1 MSDLTA
7 ERLRTP
13 GKPHQTPKHLR
24 KGAKRTRTVAR
35 LRRVALNATGILVF
49 LAAIFPVYWMVASAF
64 KSNEQIF
71 TTEFIP
77 IPTDPTLDH
86 LSRVFTEGVAG
97 NSIWLYLRNSALVAV
112 STVLIG
118 AVLALLAATAISRF
132 RFRGRTSFLI
142 LLLIVQMVPAEA
154 LLIPLF
160 LMVKRLGLFDQ
171 FLGLIVINVGLTLP
185 FGIWMLRTFVAAVP
199 RELEEA
205 AWIDG
210 AGRFTTFWRVLFPL
224 VAPGLVATSIFS
236 FITAWNELIFALI
249 LMTDSTRYTMPVAL
263 QFFFG
268 QRGTDWGAI
277 MAASTLMTLPV
288 IVFFMLVQRRMVSGL
303 VAGAVK
309 G

>member
-1 MSDLTA
+1 MTA
-7 ERLRTP
+7 LKTPAPLDGRTAQARRL
-13 GKPHQTPKHLR
+13 
-24 KGAKRTRTVAR
+24 KRRRRLGRAGLNTVG
-35 LRRVALNATGILVF
+35 VLVF
-49 LAAIFPVYWMVASAF
+49 LFAVFPVYWMVSTAL
-64 KSNEQIF
+64 KTNDQIF
-71 TTEFIP
+71 TTDFIP
-77 IPTDPTLDH
+77 IPTEITFDH
-86 LSRVFTEGVAG
+86 VDRILTEGVAG
-97 NSIWLYLRNSALVAV
+97 NSIWVYMRNSTIVALG
-112 STVLIG
+112 TVLIG

-132 RFRGRTSFLI
+132 RFRGRTSFLV
-142 LLLIVQMVPAEA
+142 LLLIVQMIPAEA

-160 LMVKRLGLFDQ
+160 LNVKRLGLYDQ
-171 FLGLIVINVGLTLP
+171 LLGLIVINVGLTLP

-199 RELEEA
+199 KSLEEA

-210 AGRFTTFWRVLFPL
+210 ASRFTTFWKVLFPL

-249 LMTDSTRYTMPVAL
+249 LMSDSSGYTMPVAL

-277 MAASTLMTLPV
+277 MAGSTMMTIPV
-288 IVFFMLVQRRMVSGL
+288 VVFFLLVQRRMVSGL

>member
-1 MSDLTA
+1 MTPIA
-7 ERLRTP
+7 RKRL
-13 GKPHQTPKHLR
+13 GK
-24 KGAKRTRTVAR
+24 
-35 LRRVALNATGILVF
+35 VALNAAGVLVF
-49 LAAIFPVYWMVASAF
+49 IFAVFPVYWMVSTSF
-64 KSNEQIF
+64 KTNDQIF

-77 IPTDPTLDH
+77 FPTELTLDH
-86 LSRVFTEGVAG
+86 LHRVLTEGVAG
-97 NSIWLYLRNSALVAV
+97 NSIWLYMRNSAIVALG
-112 STVLIG
+112 TVVIG
-118 AVLALLAATAISRF
+118 AVFALLAATAIARF
-132 RFRGRTSFLI
+132 AFKGRSSFLV
-142 LLLIVQMVPAEA
+142 LLLIVQMIPAEA

-160 LMVKRLGLFDQ
+160 LNVKRLGLYDQ
-171 FLGLIVINVGLTLP
+171 LLGLIVINVGLTLP

-199 RELEEA
+199 KSLEEA

-210 AGRFTTFWRVLFPL
+210 ASRFTTFRKVLFPL

-249 LMTDSTRYTMPVAL
+249 LMSDSSGYTMPVAL

-277 MAASTLMTLPV
+277 MAGSTMMTIPV
-288 IVFFMLVQRRMVSGL
+288 VVFFLLVQRRMVTGL

>member
-1 MSDLTA
+1 MTPIA
-7 ERLRTP
+7 RKRL
-13 GKPHQTPKHLR
+13 GK
-24 KGAKRTRTVAR
+24 
-35 LRRVALNATGILVF
+35 VALNAAGVLVF
-49 LAAIFPVYWMVASAF
+49 VFAVFPVYWMVSTSF
-64 KSNEQIF
+64 KTNDQIF

-77 IPTDPTLDH
+77 FPTELTLDH
-86 LSRVFTEGVAG
+86 LNRVLTEGVAG
-97 NSIWLYLRNSALVAV
+97 NSIWLYMRNSAIVALG
-112 STVLIG
+112 TVVIG
-118 AVLALLAATAISRF
+118 AVFALLAATAIARF
-132 RFRGRTSFLI
+132 AFKGRSSFLV
-142 LLLIVQMVPAEA
+142 LLLIVQMIPAEA

-160 LMVKRLGLFDQ
+160 LNVKRLGLYDQ
-171 FLGLIVINVGLTLP
+171 LLGLIVINVGLTLP

-199 RELEEA
+199 KSLEEA

-210 AGRFTTFWRVLFPL
+210 ASRFTTFRKVLFPL

-249 LMTDSTRYTMPVAL
+249 LMSDSSGYTMPVAL

-277 MAASTLMTLPV
+277 MAGSTMMTIPV
-288 IVFFMLVQRRMVSGL
+288 VVFFLLVQRRMVTGL